1 MLTPDQL
8 DALPRRF
15 VQLWQQVED
24 DILQD
29 IARRMKSLGELD
41 PLTPTAI
48 WQAWRLAETRAV
60 RSNTVATLARYTG
73 KSRAEIKRLLE
84 TAGAQTLAADDA
96 VYTAAGLDPPPVYQ
110 SPALLNLLNS
120 GYRQTCGTWQNLT
133 ATTAN
138 TVTGAFEDRLS
149 RAWGLIST
157 GAMDYNTA
165 IRRTVDDLADTMP
178 YITYPSGHTDTLEV
192 AARRAVLTGVNQT
205 CAKLQLKRMEEMGC
219 EFVEVTAHEG
229 ARPTHAVW
237 QGRVYHRGG
246 AVVQDGERYEDFEA
260 ATGYG
265 TGPGLCGWNC
275 RHNFYPF
282 YPGISVRNYTDE
294 RLAELDARNIPYG
307 GGLYTRY
314 EITQMQRAL
323 ERRVR
328 KYKRRYLAETAAGVD
343 ASQSAAKLKAA
354 RQQLSAF
361 LAETGERLDGARAE
375 VPGFGQ
381 REAKQADAAASALQS
396 AQNNA
401 TLKEIS
407 LGYKEITIQSI
418 QRIQPFACETLDA
431 AGSRALANAHKKLL
445 LEARKVPLGIEKA
458 RCYGL
463 DMQPLGGYKESSE
476 PGTPVKIKVPNVDCI
491 VMHSHPSGLTFSPDD
506 LDAFSKNKTIR
517 ILTAVG
523 NDGSLYAIERT
534 NNTDETTLENLT
546 SLLMFDMNKAT
557 TKAAVYDTLNT
568 YFKEVQNYGIHYYAR
583 EN

>member
-8 DALPRRF
+8 EALPRRF

-48 WQAWRLAETRAV
+48 WQAWRLAETHAV

-73 KSRAEIKRLLE
+73 KSRAEIKQLLE

-96 VYTAAGLDPPPVYQ
+96 VYTAAGLDPPPVEQ
-110 SPALLNLLNS
+110 SPALLNLLNA

-165 IRRTVDDLADTMP
+165 IRRAVDDLADTMP

-205 CAKLQLKRMEEMGC
+205 CAKLQLARMEEMDC

-246 AVVQDGERYEDFEA
+246 AVVQR
-260 ATGYG
+260 TVSG
-265 TGPGLCGWNC
+265 TRILKPLPVTAPGLCGWNC

-314 EITQMQRAL
+314 EITQMQRAM

-343 ASQSAAKLKAA
+343 AGQSAAKLKAA

-361 LAETGERLDGARAE
+361 LEETGERLDGARAE

-381 REAKQADAAASALQS
+381 REAKQADEAASALQS
-396 AQNNA
+396 VQNNA

-463 DMQPLGGYKESSE
+463 DMQPVSGYFTGEQEGGVHIPNFS
-476 PGTPVKIKVPNVDCI
+476 TPHIAIHN
-491 VMHSHPSGLTFSPDD
+491 HPSGMTFSPEDILGFASRD
-506 LDAFSKNKTIR
+506 SMQMLTI
-517 ILTAVG
+517 VG
-523 NDGSLYAIERT
+523 NDGSVYALEKTAATDLISLKMAART
-534 NNTDETTLENLT
+534 LNHTANDPTMPKT
-546 SLLMFDMNKAT
+546 
-557 TKAAVYDTLNT
+557 AVYNLVTDFLMEISQ
-568 YFKEVQNYGIHYYAR
+568 YGVQYYTR
-583 EN
+583 GN

>member
-1 MLTPDQL
+1 MQILHRGIFMPAFD
-8 DALPRRF
+8 R
-15 VQLWQQVED
+15 
-24 DILQD
+24 ILQ
-29 IARRMKSLGELD
+29 
-41 PLTPTAI
+41 
-48 WQAWRLAETRAV
+48 LA
-60 RSNTVATLARYTG
+60 
-73 KSRAEIKRLLE
+73 
-84 TAGAQTLAADDA
+84 
-96 VYTAAGLDPPPVYQ
+96 
-110 SPALLNLLNS
+110 
-120 GYRQTCGTWQNLT
+120 
-133 ATTAN
+133 
-138 TVTGAFEDRLS
+138 
-149 RAWGLIST
+149 
-157 GAMDYNTA
+157 
-165 IRRTVDDLADTMP
+165 
-178 YITYPSGHTDTLEV
+178 
-192 AARRAVLTGVNQT
+192 
-205 CAKLQLKRMEEMGC
+205 RMEEMDC

-246 AVVQDGERYEDFEA
+246 AVVQDGERYEDFET

-361 LAETGERLDGARAE
+361 LAETGGRLDGARAE

-401 TLKEIS
+401 TLKENNQD
-407 LGYKEITIQSI
+407 YKEITAQSI

-445 LEARKVPLGIEKA
+445 LEARKVPLGTEKA

-463 DMQPLGGYKESSE
+463 DMQPLGEYITGQRAGS
-476 PGTPVKIKVPNVDCI
+476 VRVPNYSTPHI
-491 VMHSHPSGLTFSPDD
+491 VIHNHPSGLTFSPGDILGFATRD
-506 LDAFSKNKTIR
+506 SMRMLTI
-517 ILTAVG
+517 VG
-523 NDGSLYAIERT
+523 NDGSIYALEKTATT
-534 NNTDETTLENLT
+534 NPE
-546 SLLMFDMNKAT
+546 LL
-557 TKAAVYDTLNT
+557 TKAATKLNVSANEPSLT
-568 YFKEVQNYGIHYYAR
+568 PQSKINLVTNFLEEIAQYGVNYYAGR
-583 EN
+583 D

>member
-8 DALPRRF
+8 EALPRRF

-29 IARRMKSLGELD
+29 IARRIKTLDELD
-41 PLTPTAI
+41 PLPPTAI

-60 RSNTVATLARYTG
+60 RSSAVATLAKYTG

-84 TAGAQTLAADDA
+84 AAGAQTLAADDA
-96 VYTAAGLDPPPVYQ
+96 VYTAAGLDPPPVNQ
-110 SPALLNLLNS
+110 SPALLNLLNA

-138 TVTGAFEDRLS
+138 TVTGTFEDRLS
-149 RAWGLIST
+149 RAWGLVST
-157 GAMDYNTA
+157 GALDYSTA

-246 AVVQDGERYEDFEA
+246 AVVQDGERYEDFET

-282 YPGISVRNYTDE
+282 YPGFSVRNYTDE

-343 ASQSAAKLKAA
+343 AGQSAAKLKAA

-361 LAETGERLDGARAE
+361 LEETGERLDGARTE

-381 REAKQADAAASALQS
+381 RDAKQADEAASALQS
-396 AQNNA
+396 VQNNA

-476 PGTPVKIKVPNVDCI
+476 PGTSVKIKVPNVDCI

-534 NNTDETTLENLT
+534 NNTDETALENLT

>member
-1 MLTPDQL
+1 MPAFD
-8 DALPRRF
+8 R
-15 VQLWQQVED
+15 
-24 DILQD
+24 ILQ
-29 IARRMKSLGELD
+29 
-41 PLTPTAI
+41 
-48 WQAWRLAETRAV
+48 LA
-60 RSNTVATLARYTG
+60 
-73 KSRAEIKRLLE
+73 
-84 TAGAQTLAADDA
+84 
-96 VYTAAGLDPPPVYQ
+96 
-110 SPALLNLLNS
+110 
-120 GYRQTCGTWQNLT
+120 
-133 ATTAN
+133 
-138 TVTGAFEDRLS
+138 
-149 RAWGLIST
+149 
-157 GAMDYNTA
+157 
-165 IRRTVDDLADTMP
+165 
-178 YITYPSGHTDTLEV
+178 
-192 AARRAVLTGVNQT
+192 
-205 CAKLQLKRMEEMGC
+205 RMEEMDC

-229 ARPTHAVW
+229 ARLTHVVW

-246 AVVQDGERYEDFEA
+246 AVVQDGELYEDFEA

-282 YPGISVRNYTDE
+282 YPGVSVRNYTDE

-307 GGLYTRY
+307 GGLYIRY

-328 KYKRRYLAETAAGVD
+328 KYKRRYLAETTAGVD
-343 ASQSAAKLKAA
+343 SSQSAAKLKAA

-361 LAETGERLDGARAE
+361 LAETGERLDGARAA

-418 QRIQPFACETLDA
+418 QHIQPFACCETLDA

-445 LEARKVPLGIEKA
+445 LEARKVPLGTEKA

-506 LDAFSKNKTIR
+506 LRAFAKHTSLKL
-517 ILTAVG
+517 LTAVG
-523 NDGSLYAIERT
+523 NDGNIFAIERT
-534 NNTDETTLENLT
+534 ANTNETALQLKVSKLNEAT
-546 SLLMFDMNKAT
+546 NKAE
-557 TKAAVYDTLNT
+557 TKAQVWNLMDT
-568 YFKEVQNYGIHYYAR
+568 FFEEVQQYGIRYYSGR
-583 EN
+583 D

>member
-8 DALPRRF
+8 EALPRRF

-96 VYTAAGLDPPPVYQ
+96 VYTAAGLDPPPVNQ
-110 SPALLNLLNS
+110 SPALLNLLNA

-149 RAWGLIST
+149 RAWGLVST

-165 IRRTVDDLADTMP
+165 IRRAVNALADTMP

-246 AVVQDGERYEDFEA
+246 AVVQDGERYEDFET

-282 YPGISVRNYTDE
+282 YPGISVRNYTNE

-361 LAETGERLDGARAE
+361 LEETGERLDGARAE

-381 REAKQADAAASALQS
+381 REAKQADEAASALQS
-396 AQNNA
+396 VQNNA

>member
-8 DALPRRF
+8 EALPRRF

-60 RSNTVATLARYTG
+60 RSNTVATLAKYTG

-84 TAGAQTLAADDA
+84 TAGVQTLAADDA
-96 VYTAAGLDPPPVYQ
+96 VYAAAGLAPPPVNQ
-110 SPALLNLLNS
+110 SPALLNLLNA

-157 GAMDYNTA
+157 GALDYSTA

-205 CAKLQLKRMEEMGC
+205 CAKLQLARMEEMDC

-246 AVVQDGERYEDFEA
+246 AVVQDGERYEDFET

-323 ERRVR
+323 ERKVR

-343 ASQSAAKLKAA
+343 ASQSAAKLKAV

-361 LAETGERLDGARAE
+361 LAETGEQMDGARTG
-375 VPGFGQ
+375 VPGFGR

-476 PGTPVKIKVPNVDCI
+476 PGTSVKIKVPNVDCI

-534 NNTDETTLENLT
+534 NNTDETALENLT